1 MVGLAKQLIKRQAG
15 TYDPSDVEDR
25 YETRMRAV
33 IAAKLEG
40 QGLTPETA
48 PAVKQSNVI
57 DLMAALKKS
66 LGQVDE
72 PPSPKPRKAAAKPAT
87 SKPARKQA

>member
-1 MVGLAKQLIKRQAG
+1 
-15 TYDPSDVEDR
+15 
-25 YETRMRAV
+25 MRAI

-48 PAVKQSNVI
+48 PEVKQSNVI

-72 PPSPKPRKAAAKPAT
+72 PPLPKPRKAAVKPVGKAAA